1 MSLLVMT
8 FASVNDILGEFASV
22 RGVKSNEDRV
32 VRNGKGA
39 RSRST
44 VANQVST
51 IE

>member
-22 RGVKSNEDRV
+22 RGAKSNVD
-32 VRNGKGA
+32 RNGKGA